1 MGYCE
6 RNSKID
12 YDASIWVMNDMDD
25 YKEKIATF
33 FAYHSK
39 STRSSILNEF
49 LIGDGDLLIDVG
61 ELYEKIAD
69 NQIEEMRTLSVPSY
83 IRVNNE
89 LYDGGKQAEQQIIN
103 RIETRYFAS

>member
-12 YDASIWVMNDMDD
+12 YNASIWVMNDMDD

-49 LIGDGDLLIDVG
+49 LIGDGDLLIALVNFTKK
-61 ELYEKIAD
+61 LRI
-69 NQIEEMRTLSVPSY
+69 
-83 IRVNNE
+83 IR
-89 LYDGGKQAEQQIIN
+89 LK
-103 RIETRYFAS
+103 R